1 MLSLRMPLK
10 PRGAH
15 LNGNI
20 TIDFS
25 TLAGSLLTGNNG
37 AGSNGDAEDT
47 AVYSVAWGSKGGCLS
62 RPKSKA
68 LGSTSLCRRQR
79 IAPPWTW
86 WT

>member
-47 AVYSVAWGSKGGCLS
+47 AVYSVAWGSKI
-62 RPKSKA
+62 RD
-68 LGSTSLCRRQR
+68 GSATATSLT
-79 IAPPWTW
+79 INSGIHSDPVFGKL
-86 WT
+86 